1 MDGRQLRS
9 QFKQF
14 NEMYWGGKL
23 PSYSIHV
30 VTEMTSLGE
39 WGRWLKKRRLIEILR
54 GLANE
59 DATSTLLHEMAHAAT
74 NGGHGMPWKKEMIR
88 LRSAGAPLA
97 NSDRA
102 IRLDDPFGKPI
113 CKKHFRASM
122 ADLLMDA
129 PEMTPSI
136 AIRWFI
142 RTEGGPST
150 IAAFLR
156 RYPWARTVF
165 NDEKREQGEEH
176 KRRRDF
182 LAIHQLLANEGRTKT
197 LRTSN

>member
-14 NEMYWGGKL
+14 NEMYWGSRL
-23 PSYSIHV
+23 PAYSVHV
-30 VTEMTSLGE
+30 VPRMTSLGE
-39 WGRWLKKRRLIEILR
+39 WGRWIKKRRLIEILR
-54 GLANE
+54 GLTDE

-74 NGGHGMPWKKEMIR
+74 NGGHGLPWKREMIR
-88 LRSAGAPLA
+88 LLSAGAPLA
-97 NSDRA
+97 STDRA

-113 CKKHFRASM
+113 SKKHFRCSM
-122 ADLLMDA
+122 ADLLMDV
-129 PEMTPSI
+129 PEMTPSV

-156 RYPWARTVF
+156 KYPWARTVF
-165 NDEKREQGEEH
+165 NNEKRDQKEEH
-176 KRRRDF
+176 KRQRDF
-182 LAIHQLLANEGRTKT
+182 LAGHRFLAN
-197 LRTSN
+197 